1 MTTAHSLRLLT
12 MRKRLLSILVCTL
25 GCRTETP
32 VPNAVAAD
40 PPKASASSAVVVAVP
55 PRDPNIDVTFVVAS
69 DTHFGFGGIE
79 ESNQRL
85 VDRLNGLSGRSW
97 PHGGTLAR
105 PAGLVITGDLTEW
118 GNAAEW
124 ERFLVYYGGE
134 GTSAKVTLP
143 VFEMIGNHD
152 RVAGKHVEEQVA
164 KRHGGGR
171 FYAWSWG
178 GLRLVSLGEAPDD
191 EGLMYLA
198 KEIDTRPKD
207 EPVMIF
213 FHLALQGPWSTEHW
227 FGQGDYKQRMAKIL
241 AGKNVAAIVHGHQH
255 MHGHEKWSGFDVL
268 KAGAAKHRDNSFF
281 VVRATNG
288 KLSVAW
294 LDYANDAWI
303 GSFEKKL

>member
-1 MTTAHSLRLLT
+1 VT
-12 MRKRLLSILVCTL
+12 
-25 GCRTETP
+25 
-32 VPNAVAAD
+32 
-40 PPKASASSAVVVAVP
+40 ASAAQPVVVA
-55 PRDPNIDVTFVVAS
+55 RDPNIDVTFVVAS

-85 VDRLNGLSGRSW
+85 VDRVNGLTGRSW
-97 PHGGTLAR
+97 PHGGNLGAL
-105 PAGLVITGDLTEW
+105 AGLVITGDLTEW
-118 GNAAEW
+118 GHAAEW
-124 ERFLVYYGGE
+124 ERFLVFYGGA
-134 GTSAKVTLP
+134 GTNAKVTIP

-152 RVAGKHVEEQVA
+152 KVVGKNVETEVA

-171 FYAWSWG
+171 YYAWSWG

-191 EGLMYLA
+191 EGLAYLT
-198 KEIDTRPKD
+198 KEVATRPKD

-227 FGQGDYKQRMAKIL
+227 FGQGDFKQRMAKIL

-281 VVRATNG
+281 VVRATNQ

-294 LDYANDAWI
+294 LDFANDQWI
-303 GSFEKKL
+303 GSFEKTL

>member
-1 MTTAHSLRLLT
+1 MKRHMLLV
-12 MRKRLLSILVCTL
+12 RCALLATVVVSSSA
-25 GCRTETP
+25 CRRETP
-32 VPNAVAAD
+32 AAGSE
-40 PPKASASSAVVVAVP
+40 PWASPANASASSAVVESP

-85 VDRLNGLSGRSW
+85 ASRVNGLSGRAW
-97 PHGGTLAR
+97 PTGGTIGKLS
-105 PAGLVITGDLTEW
+105 GLVITGDLTEW
-118 GNAAEW
+118 GHPAEL
-124 ERFLVYYGGE
+124 ERFLAFYGGE

-152 RVAGKHVEEQVA
+152 KVVGKHVEDAVA

-171 FYAWSWG
+171 QYAWSWG

-191 EGLMYLA
+191 EGLAYLE
-198 KEIDTRPKD
+198 KEIAARPKD
-207 EPVMIF
+207 EPVMLF

-227 FGQGDYKQRMAKIL
+227 FGQGDYKARMAKIL

-268 KAGAAKHRDNSFF
+268 KPGAAKHRDNSFF
-281 VVRATNG
+281 VVRATTK

-294 LDYANDAWI
+294 LDFMNDAWI
-303 GSFEKKL
+303 GSFEKAL

>member
-1 MTTAHSLRLLT
+1 MRTRLVVVIACVLG
-12 MRKRLLSILVCTL
+12 
-25 GCRTETP
+25 GCRKEAP
-32 VPNAVAAD
+32 VPMAAASEPAPSAHASVAS
-40 PPKASASSAVVVAVP
+40 PIVA
-55 PRDPNIDVTFVVAS
+55 RDPNIDVTFVVAS

-85 VDRLNGLSGRSW
+85 VDRVNGLAGRSW
-97 PHGGTLAR
+97 PHGGTLAK

-118 GNAAEW
+118 GQPAEW
-124 ERFLVYYGGE
+124 ERFLVFYGGD

-152 RVAGKHVEEQVA
+152 RVAGKFVEEQVA

-191 EGLMYLA
+191 EGLAYLA
-198 KEIDTRPKD
+198 REVEARPKD

-227 FGQGDYKQRMAKIL
+227 FGQGDFKQRMAKVL
-241 AGKNVAAIVHGHQH
+241 VGKNVAAIVHGHQH

-281 VVRATNG
+281 IVKATTK

-303 GSFEKKL
+303 GSFEKTL

>member
-1 MTTAHSLRLLT
+1 M
-12 MRKRLLSILVCTL
+12 I
-25 GCRTETP
+25 
-32 VPNAVAAD
+32 D
-40 PPKASASSAVVVAVP
+40 PP
-55 PRDPNIDVTFVVAS
+55 RERNIDVTFVVAS

-85 VDRLNGLSGRSW
+85 VDRVNGLTGRSW
-97 PHGGTLAR
+97 PIGGNVGKLS
-105 PAGLVITGDLTEW
+105 GLVITGDLTEW
-118 GNAAEW
+118 GQPAEW
-124 ERFLVYYGGE
+124 ERFLAFYGGE
-134 GTSAKVTLP
+134 GTRAKVTLP

-152 RVAGKHVEEQVA
+152 KVAGKHVETEVA

-171 FYAWSWG
+171 YYAWSWG

-191 EGLMYLA
+191 EGLAYLA

-227 FGQGDYKQRMAKIL
+227 FGQGDFKGKLTKIL

-268 KAGAAKHRDNSFF
+268 KPGAAKHRDNSFF
-281 VVRATNG
+281 VVHATTK

-294 LDYANDAWI
+294 LDFKNDAWI
-303 GSFEKKL
+303 GTFEKTL